1 RESLSVVL
9 SMTCLNALF
18 NDPRAMSLSE
28 GLLLGEG
35 GAVAVWASS
44 AQSGPGDQARMNQEV
59 VRQLFGSR
67 TDKLFGITL
76 GEATKR
82 ARQVVVDADVR
93 RSWVLL
99 GDPMLRVK

>member
-44 AQSGPGDQARMNQEV
+44 AQSGGSSQAAMNQEV
-59 VRQLFGSR
+59 VRQLMSVGTGKGQR
-67 TDKLFGITL
+67 MTL

-82 ARQVVVDADVR
+82 ARRVAADADVR
-93 RSWVLL
+93 RSWILL
-99 GDPMLRVK
+99 GDPTLRVK